1 VRITENGH
9 QKPDVIRRMGIEM
22 LGVRLR
28 STGNSLIFLVAWAV
42 AVWFGAGAA
51 CAQSYPNR
59 VIRIIHGFAPGGAA
73 DTLSR
78 IIAEGLSKQLGQNV
92 IVEAKPGA
100 GGNIGSEA
108 VAKAEPDGYTLGLV
122 TGGHAISGALYN
134 DLRFDPVDSFQMI
147 STVVYYALIVA
158 VRSDYPARTLGELI
172 AIAKAKPGTLSFGS
186 VGFGST
192 HHLAGELLEK
202 SAGIDMVHVPYRGD
216 SQAIAALLSGDVPV
230 IVGTTV
236 LVAPQIESGA
246 VRGLAVTSP
255 ARSALLPNVPSA
267 AEAGLKDFDVRT
279 WAGLL
284 APKGT
289 PPEIVAQLNK
299 AVQASLA
306 DPAIKSKLE
315 TAIGG
320 EARGSTPAEMRDLV
334 SSEIVKWRALIEA
347 AKIPKI

>member
-1 VRITENGH
+1 
-9 QKPDVIRRMGIEM
+9 
-22 LGVRLR
+22 
-28 STGNSLIFLVAWAV
+28 LIWLVALAAAAWV
-42 AVWFGAGAA
+42 GASAA
-51 CAQSYPNR
+51 SAQSYPNR

-134 DLRFDPVDSFQMI
+134 DLRFQPVDSFQMI
-147 STVVYYALIVA
+147 STIVYYALIVA
-158 VRSDYPARTLGELI
+158 VRSDFSAKTLGELI
-172 AIAKAKPGTLSFGS
+172 AIAKANPGTLSFGS

-192 HHLAGELLEK
+192 HHLAGELLKK

-216 SQAIAALLSGDVPV
+216 SQAIGALLSGDVPV

-236 LVAPQIESGA
+236 LLAPQIESGT
-246 VRGLAVTSP
+246 VRGLAITSP
-255 ARSALLPNVPSA
+255 TRSALLPNVPSA

-289 PPEIVAQLNK
+289 PPEIVVQLNK

-315 TAIGG
+315 AAVGG
-320 EARGSTPAEMRDLV
+320 EARGSAPAEMRDLV
-334 SSEIVKWRALIEA
+334 TSEIVKWRALIEA

>member
-1 VRITENGH
+1 
-9 QKPDVIRRMGIEM
+9 M

-28 STGNSLIFLVAWAV
+28 SLGSRLIWLAAFALA
-42 AVWFGAGAA
+42 AGVGGGTAS
-51 CAQSYPNR
+51 AQSYPNR
-59 VIRIIHGFAPGGAA
+59 MIRIIHGFAPGGAA

-78 IIAEGLSKQLGQNV
+78 IMAEGLSKQLGQNV

-122 TGGHAISGALYN
+122 TGGHAISGALYS
-134 DLRFDPVDSFQMI
+134 DLRFQPVNSFEMI

-158 VRSDYPARTLGELI
+158 VRSDFPAKTLGELI

-192 HHLAGELLEK
+192 HHLAGELLKK

-216 SQAIAALLSGDVPV
+216 SQAITALLSGEVPM

-236 LVAPQIESGA
+236 LVAPQIEAGA
-246 VRGLAVTSP
+246 VRGLAVTS
-255 ARSALLPNVPSA
+255 ATRSALLPNVPSA

-289 PPEIVAQLNK
+289 PPEIIARLNQ

-306 DPAIKSKLE
+306 DPTIKSRLE
-315 TAIGG
+315 AAVGG
-320 EARGSTPAEMRDLV
+320 DARGSTPAEMRDLV
-334 SSEIVKWRALIEA
+334 ASEIVKWRALIEA